1 MTERNEV
8 IRDAFQDDSLGPF
21 DRDRLWSTMRH
32 RRTRQARLR
41 YVVRAGALLLAGA
54 IVAAVAFLRLGVRST
69 AGPVV
74 AAADSL
80 TTNFPSE
87 PSMIQE
93 PQREE
98 APPSNLI
105 PLLGHRSSLQMD
117 MSRYEAQIDV
127 LSRRLN
133 QTTGAEHDVVERQ
146 LSAAEHQL
154 EATKA
159 ALAVVDRELSGHQG
173 GVSEYVSISA
183 NESPE
188 VIRTVRVVDGA
199 SGEFWVSGVSN
210 EAMYA
215 AGGAGGILLL
225 GMLSLLVYMRHFAR
239 STREAL
245 SLVERQV
252 SSQHATL
259 ASGIDAIALEVE
271 RLGEGQRFM
280 SKALATP
287 EGRARVHD

>member
-8 IRDAFQDDSLGPF
+8 IRDAFQDDSLGPS
-21 DRDRLWSTMRH
+21 DRDRLWSTMQQRQARH
-32 RRTRQARLR
+32 ARLR
-41 YVVRAGALLLAGA
+41 YLARAGVLLLAGA
-54 IVAAVAFLRLGVRST
+54 LIAAVVFLRGGRGPADRRL

-74 AAADSL
+74 IAADSL
-80 TTNFPSE
+80 STNFPSE
-87 PSMIQE
+87 PSMIQD
-93 PQREE
+93 PPREDV
-98 APPSNLI
+98 PSNLI
-105 PLLGHRSSLQMD
+105 PLLGHRSSLTMD
-117 MSRYEAQIDV
+117 IARYEAQIDA
-127 LSRRLN
+127 LARRVN
-133 QTTGAEHDVVERQ
+133 QTSGVEHDVVTRQ

-159 ALAVVDRELSGHQG
+159 ALAAVDRELSGHQG
-173 GVSEYVSISA
+173 TVTEYVSIDPNTTPQVFQFGGPGIP
-183 NESPE
+183 NE
-188 VIRTVRVVDGA
+188 V
-199 SGEFWVSGVSN
+199 
-210 EAMYA
+210 MYV
-215 AGGAGGILLL
+215 AGGAGGLLLL
-225 GMLSLLVYMRHFAR
+225 GMLSLLVYLRHFAR

-287 EGRARVHD
+287 EKARAHD